1 MSGSNIKQSKM
12 LQLYLDDIGT
22 FTPSYD
28 EIHAEDLGIPED
40 TDLYRLTD
48 IDSLNDSRSKYS
60 VREKLQ
66 AVTIWVLTGN
76 LHETSRKLGISV
88 EAIKYWKRE
97 KDWWK
102 EAVARIKLQRN
113 EKLDAD
119 LTRCMD
125 LSIEQIQDRI
135 INGDEVILKDG
146 EKARKK
152 LNGKDLAVMLSILK
166 DKRAMMRGDTAIS
179 RSERNT
185 QTEVLS
191 QLKDSF
197 EKMSKDIKR
206 NLEEKVVS
214 EQ

>member
-1 MSGSNIKQSKM
+1 MSSIKQSKM

-152 LNGKDLAVMLSILK
+152 LNGCYV
-166 DKRAMMRGDTAIS
+166 
-179 RSERNT
+179 
-185 QTEVLS
+185 
-191 QLKDSF
+191 
-197 EKMSKDIKR
+197 
-206 NLEEKVVS
+206 
-214 EQ
+214 

>member
-1 MSGSNIKQSKM
+1 
-12 LQLYLDDIGT
+12 
-22 FTPSYD
+22 
-28 EIHAEDLGIPED
+28 
-40 TDLYRLTD
+40 
-48 IDSLNDSRSKYS
+48 
-60 VREKLQ
+60 
-66 AVTIWVLTGN
+66 
-76 LHETSRKLGISV
+76 
-88 EAIKYWKRE
+88 
-97 KDWWK
+97 
-102 EAVARIKLQRN
+102 
-113 EKLDAD
+113 
-119 LTRCMD
+119 
-125 LSIEQIQDRI
+125 
-135 INGDEVILKDG
+135 VILKDG

-152 LNGKDLAVMLSILK
+152 LNGKDLAVMLSILN